1 MGRFIT
7 NAAPAQQND
16 DWKASGFLNLS
27 LPRKNKDGTI
37 SYVKLG
43 TGIPLRASKPGE
55 KKLDEMCRK
64 DPTAAAAMIL
74 KHLRVEYRSAE
85 PGEAPDFAFE

>member
-1 MGRFIT
+1 MGRFIS
-7 NAAPAQQND
+7 NATPQQTD
-16 DWKASGFLNLS
+16 ADWKASGFLNLS

-85 PGEAPDFAFE
+85 PGEAPDYAFE